1 MFLRRATYQDI
12 PRLMEIFHAARQIM
26 RKSGNL
32 NQWSDGYP
40 SEKIVRSDIDNEVC
54 IVMCDKA
61 DGKIIATMAF
71 IPGPDPTY
79 AELFSEED
87 LSATLSWPYD
97 GPYHVIHRIA
107 VCEPGHRA
115 AEKMLD
121 WAFCRLIKDNPRYET
136 VSIRIDTH
144 KDNVIMHHI
153 LGSYG
158 FTRCGIIYLANGDPR
173 TAYQKQVTNNNHQ

>member
-1 MFLRRATYQDI
+1 MLVRKAKYQDI
-12 PRLMEIFHAARQIM
+12 PRLMEIFRAARQIM
-26 RKSGNL
+26 RESGNL
-32 NQWSDGYP
+32 NQWGDDYP
-40 SEKIVRSDIDNEVC
+40 SEEIVRSDIDNGTSM
-54 IVMCDKA
+54 VMCDKH
-61 DGKIIATMAF
+61 DGRIIATMAF

-87 LSATLSWPYD
+87 LSKTRSWPYD

-107 VCEPGHRA
+107 VCEPGHGA
-115 AEKMLD
+115 AVKMLD
-121 WAFCRLIKDNPRYET
+121 WAFTRLCEDNPTSGT

-158 FTRCGIIYLANGDPR
+158 FTRCGIIYLANGNPR
-173 TAYQKQVTNNNHQ
+173 TAYQKQQKNNIL